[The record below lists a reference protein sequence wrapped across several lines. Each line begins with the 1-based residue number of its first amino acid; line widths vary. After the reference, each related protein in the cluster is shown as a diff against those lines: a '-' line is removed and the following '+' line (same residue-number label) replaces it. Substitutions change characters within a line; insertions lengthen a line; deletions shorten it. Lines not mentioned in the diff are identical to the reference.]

1 MTCFPVRRLIAFACA
16 LMLNGATAQ
25 TPPPAKPAAKPPSI
39 VVPQA
44 KGKAPSKAQSKT
56 LGGNA
61 APSGKMLTREELRQC
76 MARLDGVNQSGKE
89 LEQQRGALDAE
100 RAELTKAG
108 DALKAE
114 RADVDR
120 KLAAVREWESR
131 VRAHGQEIEA
141 FNRRNSGLADL
152 PRNQREAA
160 TKELEEERLRLN
172 KSREAIAADEARVVP
187 VYQDGVKAYN
197 DKAIARD
204 AKVEDWN
211 KRNAGLN
218 EVALKQ
224 EEARTAWLS
233 ECANRPYREEDE
245 IAIKK
250 GQ

>member
-1 MTCFPVRRLIAFACA
+1 MTRIPLSRLIAAACA
-16 LMLNGATAQ
+16 LTLNCATAQ

-44 KGKAPSKAQSKT
+44 KGRAPAKAPSKT
-56 LGGNA
+56 LGGKA
-61 APSGKMLTREELRQC
+61 APSGKMLTRDELRQC
-76 MARLDGVNQSGKE
+76 MARLDSINKSGKD
-89 LEQQRGALDAE
+89 LEQQRSALDAE

-108 DALKAE
+108 DALKSE
-114 RADVDR
+114 REEVDR

-131 VRAHGQEIEA
+131 VRAHGQDIDA
-141 FNRRNSGLADL
+141 FNRRSSGLADL
-152 PRNQREAA
+152 PRDQREVA
-160 TKELEEERLRLN
+160 TKELDEERLRLN
-172 KSREAIAADEARVVP
+172 RSRDAIAADETRLVP

-197 DKAIARD
+197 EKAVARD

-211 KRNAGLN
+211 KRNAALN

-224 EEARTAWLS
+224 DEARSAWLS